1 MAEARE
7 GNHTIHS
14 RFSPV
19 DTQAGRIMWREHGGR
34 GGGVASTRTSRE
46 RGMRGG
52 TFSGERPRCPPLPPT
67 PMSLFAPV
75 ALTLMVLLTVGVTIR
90 RNLSTTCGSDAT
102 NCARGARSVALDVR
116 QMCRRQ
122 LEPGKENGL
131 TYGGGLRLG
140 LDASAAAAAPP
151 SEAVDDDDLYRG
163 ILRHCSN
170 SVFSVVNHLR
180 SSRIRE
186 TICAPLVDDARNWAA
201 VSPAPSTT
209 VSARASASSPARAG
223 SRIAARAGAGADS
236 PTAAAAGAGAATEGA
251 DTAAGGAAG
260 AAATGATAAGVGP
273 AGTLCSLSD
282 DSARLVRLDRLDG
295 APVSCLRDMRAAA
308 VSLRQRVDLVNR
320 QLQ

>member
-1 MAEARE
+1 MSMA
-7 GNHTIHS
+7 
-14 RFSPV
+14 
-19 DTQAGRIMWREHGGR
+19 GG

-52 TFSGERPRCPPLPPT
+52 KPSLESAQGAHPCPRT

-209 VSARASASSPARAG
+209 
-223 SRIAARAGAGADS
+223 
-236 PTAAAAGAGAATEGA
+236 
-251 DTAAGGAAG
+251 G

-282 DSARLVRLDRLDG
+282 DSVRLLRLGRLDG
-295 APVSCLRDMRAAA
+295 ASVSCLRDMRAAA